1 MGWKMN
7 DTIVQYVNEQSIRG
21 DLARELLGIISDY
34 ESGTISAEDKSE
46 LLHEVM
52 ASYQASD
59 LARDEVMWRWA
70 VAAAS
75 LVGGLA

>member
-1 MGWKMN
+1 MN

-21 DLARELLGIISDY
+21 DLARELLGIMSDY

-46 LLHEVM
+46 LLQEIM

-70 VAAAS
+70 ISAATLVAS
-75 LVGGLA
+75 I

>member
-1 MGWKMN
+1 MEWKMS
-7 DTIVQYVNEQSIRG
+7 DAIVQYVNEESIRG

-52 ASYQASD
+52 SSYQASD

-70 VAAAS
+70 ISAATLVAS
-75 LVGGLA
+75 I

>member
-1 MGWKMN
+1 MEWKMS
-7 DTIVQYVNEQSIRG
+7 DAIVQYVNEQSIRG
-21 DLARELLGIISDY
+21 DLARELMGIMSDY

-46 LLHEVM
+46 LLHEIM

-70 VAAAS
+70 ISAATLVAS
-75 LVGGLA
+75 I

>member
-1 MGWKMN
+1 MEWKMS

-21 DLARELLGIISDY
+21 DLARELLGIMSDY

-52 ASYQASD
+52 ASYQASE
-59 LARDEVMWRWA
+59 LAKDEVMWRWA
-70 VAAAS
+70 ISAATIVAS
-75 LVGGLA
+75 I

>member
-1 MGWKMN
+1 MEWKMS
-7 DTIVQYVNEQSIRG
+7 DAIVQYVNEESIRG

-70 VAAAS
+70 ISAATVVAS
-75 LVGGLA
+75 I

>member
-1 MGWKMN
+1 MEWKMN
-7 DTIVQYVNEQSIRG
+7 DAIVQYVNEQSIRG
-21 DLARELLGIISDY
+21 DLARELMGIISDY

-70 VAAAS
+70 VSAATIVAS
-75 LVGGLA
+75 I

>member
-1 MGWKMN
+1 MEWKMS
-7 DTIVQYVNEQSIRG
+7 DTILQYVNEQSIRG
-21 DLARELLGIISDY
+21 DLARELMGIMSDY

-46 LLHEVM
+46 LLHEIM

-70 VAAAS
+70 ISAATVVAS
-75 LVGGLA
+75 I

>member
-1 MGWKMN
+1 MEWKMS

-21 DLARELLGIISDY
+21 DLARELLGIMSDY
-34 ESGTISAEDKSE
+34 ESGTISADDKSE

-70 VAAAS
+70 VSAATIVAS
-75 LVGGLA
+75 I

>member
-1 MGWKMN
+1 MEWKMS

-21 DLARELLGIISDY
+21 DLARELLGIMSDY

-46 LLHEVM
+46 LLHEIM
-52 ASYQASD
+52 ASYQASE

-70 VAAAS
+70 VSAATIVAS
-75 LVGGLA
+75 I

>member
-1 MGWKMN
+1 MS
-7 DTIVQYVNEQSIRG
+7 DTILQYVNEQSIRG
-21 DLARELLGIISDY
+21 DLARELMGIMSDY

-46 LLHEVM
+46 LLHEIM

-70 VAAAS
+70 ISAATVVAS
-75 LVGGLA
+75 I

>member
-1 MGWKMN
+1 MEWKMS

-52 ASYQASD
+52 ASYQASE
-59 LARDEVMWRWA
+59 LAKDEVMWRWA
-70 VAAAS
+70 ISAATIVAS
-75 LVGGLA
+75 I

>member
-1 MGWKMN
+1 MEWTMS

-21 DLARELLGIISDY
+21 DLARELLGIMSDY

-70 VAAAS
+70 ISAATLVAS
-75 LVGGLA
+75 L

>member
-1 MGWKMN
+1 MEWKMS

-21 DLARELLGIISDY
+21 DLARELLGIMSDY
-34 ESGTISAEDKSE
+34 ESGNINAEDRSE

-59 LARDEVMWRWA
+59 LARDEIMWRWA
-70 VAAAS
+70 VGAAS
-75 LVGGLA
+75 IVASI

>member
-1 MGWKMN
+1 MN

-34 ESGTISAEDKSE
+34 EAGNLSAEDKSE

-52 ASYQASD
+52 ATYQASD
-59 LARDEVMWRWA
+59 LAREEVMWRWA
-70 VAAAS
+70 VSAATLVAS
-75 LVGGLA
+75 L

>member
-1 MGWKMN
+1 MEWKMS

-21 DLARELLGIISDY
+21 DLARELLGIMSDY

-52 ASYQASD
+52 ASYQASE
-59 LARDEVMWRWA
+59 LAKDEVMWRWA
-70 VAAAS
+70 ISAATVVAS
-75 LVGGLA
+75 I

>member
-1 MGWKMN
+1 MEWKMN

-21 DLARELLGIISDY
+21 DLARELLGIMSDY
-34 ESGTISAEDKSE
+34 ESGTISVEDKSE

-59 LARDEVMWRWA
+59 LAKDEVMWRWA
-70 VAAAS
+70 ISAATIVAS
-75 LVGGLA
+75 I

>member
-1 MGWKMN
+1 MEWKMS
-7 DTIVQYVNEQSIRG
+7 DAIVQYVNEESIRG

-46 LLHEVM
+46 LLHEIM

-70 VAAAS
+70 ISAATIVAS
-75 LVGGLA
+75 I

>member
-1 MGWKMN
+1 MEWKMS

-21 DLARELLGIISDY
+21 DLARELLGIMSDY

-70 VAAAS
+70 VSAATIVAS
-75 LVGGLA
+75 I

>member
-1 MGWKMN
+1 MS

-21 DLARELLGIISDY
+21 DLARELLGIMSDY

-52 ASYQASD
+52 ASYQASE
-59 LARDEVMWRWA
+59 LAKDEVMWRWA
-70 VAAAS
+70 ISAATIVANI
-75 LVGGLA
+75 

>member
-1 MGWKMN
+1 MEWKMS
-7 DTIVQYVNEQSIRG
+7 DAIVQYVNEQSIRG

-52 ASYQASD
+52 ASYQASE
-59 LARDEVMWRWA
+59 LAKDEVMWRWA
-70 VAAAS
+70 ISAATIVAS
-75 LVGGLA
+75 V

>member
-1 MGWKMN
+1 MS
-7 DTIVQYVNEQSIRG
+7 DAIVQYVNEESIRG

-52 ASYQASD
+52 SSYQASD

-70 VAAAS
+70 ISAATLVAS
-75 LVGGLA
+75 I

>member
-1 MGWKMN
+1 MEWKMS
-7 DTIVQYVNEQSIRG
+7 DAIVQYVNEQSIRG
-21 DLARELLGIISDY
+21 DLARELLGIMSDY

-59 LARDEVMWRWA
+59 LARAEVMWRWA
-70 VAAAS
+70 ISAATLVAS
-75 LVGGLA
+75 I

>member
-1 MGWKMN
+1 MEWKMS
-7 DTIVQYVNEQSIRG
+7 DAIVQYVNEQSIRG
-21 DLARELLGIISDY
+21 DLARELLGIMSDY

-52 ASYQASD
+52 SSYQASD

-70 VAAAS
+70 ISAATLVAS
-75 LVGGLA
+75 I